1 MPACAESPR
10 AALPSVLRAALH
22 SALDHTLV
30 ARGSPCTGG
39 GLANGCFRNL
49 LSARKHRTAVHN
61 RLHLSSSE
69 WKRLSR
75 PNCLTAGSGTGP
87 PRRHRVLNRALPQIV
102 GWCKVNCYV
111 CLGGPS
117 ILKRHGKRG
126 NCDASVQRPPAL
138 SRAPLLRF
146 DDPAQRAAH
155 SPSRTFRQRVH
166 QSAQMA
172 SRHAFSKEAKLCP
185 GTAVAVG
192 RPWSVFRAGHAA
204 AS

>member
-1 MPACAESPR
+1 MHWRWPGERMLLETFCQLENIG
-10 AALPSVLRAALH
+10 LRYTTDCISLH
-22 SALDHTLV
+22 QNGS
-30 ARGSPCTGG
+30 GSP
-39 GLANGCFRNL
+39 AQ
-49 LSARKHRTAVHN
+49 
-61 RLHLSSSE
+61 
-69 WKRLSR
+69 
-75 PNCLTAGSGTGP
+75 NCLTAGSGTGP